1 MKRRAFLLGAPA
13 LLAAC
18 STKPTV
24 FEDPSVVAN
33 AFRANEGPPRLEVFT
48 SFNVSSNNGAH
59 SALFIHADQRVVFDP
74 AGTFA
79 HPQLPEQHDV
89 IFGMSPNAR
98 KAFVDYHT
106 RLTYWTTMQSF
117 EVPASTAAWVM
128 AEVRKLGPVPDAFC
142 TRSVSGV
149 LASAPGMPV
158 QVSQVW
164 FPNKLHDQ
172 LLGQPGVIRNEFRQF
187 DDADKEK
194 FWENNTL
201 RI

>member
-24 FEDPSVVAN
+24 FEDPGIVAN
-33 AFRANEGPPRLEVFT
+33 AFRANDGPTRLEVFT
-48 SFNVSSNNGAH
+48 SFNVQTDNGAH

-74 AGTFA
+74 AGTFK

-106 RLTYWTTMQSF
+106 RSTYWTAMQSF
-117 EVPASTAAWVM
+117 EVSPATADYVL
-128 AEVRKLGPVPDAFC
+128 AEARTLGPVPDAFC
-142 TRSVSGV
+142 TRSISGL
-149 LASAPGMPV
+149 LASTPGLPV
-158 QVSQVW
+158 SVRQTW
-164 FPNKLHDQ
+164 FPNNLHDQ
-172 LLGQPGVIRNEFRQF
+172 LVGQPGVIRNEFRQF

-201 RI
+201 QI